1 MSGIK
6 DRLILASG
14 SPQRFSLLVA
24 AGFKPEVRVPE
35 VDESILVGESANS
48 LVERLAVKKLDAVIN
63 VGECGVAADTV
74 VSINEKILGK
84 PGTPEIALEMLQT
97 LSGVTHQV
105 ITGVAL
111 SGPKGRRSLIVGNSL
126 RVVVVAATRLV
137 DAVRDSQLE
146 IEAMLSLGFTRH
158 KAVKRIVSETLKL
171 SLIPQIETT
180 RTVGVVF
187 LPGMLTGL
195 ILAGVDPLEAALMQ
209 AIILFLILGS
219 AAITGLIVVLLGAQK
234 FLTADHRLEAP
245 EL

>member
-48 LVERLAVKKLDAVIN
+48 LVERLAVKKLDAVIS

-97 LSGVTHQV
+97 LSGETHQV
-105 ITGVAL
+105 VTGVAL
-111 SGPKGRRSLIVGNSL
+111 SGPKGRRSLIVATQVKWRELTKEEIVTYIQTGEPLDKAGGYGIQGGGKNF
-126 RVVVVAATRLV
+126 VVSYEGSFDNIVGLPV
-137 DAVRDSQLE
+137 DEVISCLND
-146 IEAMLSLGFTRH
+146 LGCDC
-158 KAVKRIVSETLKL
+158 
-171 SLIPQIETT
+171 
-180 RTVGVVF
+180 
-187 LPGMLTGL
+187 LT
-195 ILAGVDPLEAALMQ
+195 
-209 AIILFLILGS
+209 
-219 AAITGLIVVLLGAQK
+219 
-234 FLTADHRLEAP
+234 
-245 EL
+245 

>member
-1 MSGIK
+1 LSGIK

-111 SGPKGRRSLIVGNSL
+111 SGPKGRRSLIVATQVKWRKLTKEEIVNYIQTGEPLDKAGGYGIQGGGKNF
-126 RVVVVAATRLV
+126 VVSYEGSFDNIVGLPV
-137 DAVRDSQLE
+137 DEVISC
-146 IEAMLSLGFTRH
+146 LSELDCDC
-158 KAVKRIVSETLKL
+158 
-171 SLIPQIETT
+171 
-180 RTVGVVF
+180 
-187 LPGMLTGL
+187 LT
-195 ILAGVDPLEAALMQ
+195 
-209 AIILFLILGS
+209 
-219 AAITGLIVVLLGAQK
+219 
-234 FLTADHRLEAP
+234 
-245 EL
+245 

>member
-24 AGFKPEVRVPE
+24 AGFEPEVRVPE

-97 LSGVTHQV
+97 LSGETHQV
-105 ITGVAL
+105 VTGVAL
-111 SGPKGRRSLIVGNSL
+111 SGPKGRRSLIVATQVKWRELTKEEIVTYIQTGEPLDKAGGYGIQGGGKNF
-126 RVVVVAATRLV
+126 VVSYEGSFDNIVGLPV
-137 DAVRDSQLE
+137 DEVISC
-146 IEAMLSLGFTRH
+146 LSELDCDC
-158 KAVKRIVSETLKL
+158 
-171 SLIPQIETT
+171 
-180 RTVGVVF
+180 
-187 LPGMLTGL
+187 LT
-195 ILAGVDPLEAALMQ
+195 
-209 AIILFLILGS
+209 
-219 AAITGLIVVLLGAQK
+219 
-234 FLTADHRLEAP
+234 
-245 EL
+245 

>member
-24 AGFKPEVRVPE
+24 AGFEPEVRVPE

-97 LSGVTHQV
+97 LSGETHQV
-105 ITGVAL
+105 VTGVAL
-111 SGPKGRRSLIVGNSL
+111 SGPKGRRSLIVATQVKWRELTKEEIVTYIQTGEPLDKAGGYGIQGGGKNFVVSYEGSFDNIVGLPVDEVISCLSELGCDCLNS
-126 RVVVVAATRLV
+126 
-137 DAVRDSQLE
+137 
-146 IEAMLSLGFTRH
+146 F
-158 KAVKRIVSETLKL
+158 
-171 SLIPQIETT
+171 
-180 RTVGVVF
+180 
-187 LPGMLTGL
+187 
-195 ILAGVDPLEAALMQ
+195 
-209 AIILFLILGS
+209 
-219 AAITGLIVVLLGAQK
+219 
-234 FLTADHRLEAP
+234 
-245 EL
+245 

>member
-24 AGFKPEVRVPE
+24 AGFEPEVRVPE

-74 VSINEKILGK
+74 VSVNEKILGK

-97 LSGVTHQV
+97 LSGETHQV

-111 SGPKGRRSLIVGNSL
+111 SGPKGRRSLIVATKVKWRELTKEEIVTYIQTGEPLDKAGGYGIQGGGKNF
-126 RVVVVAATRLV
+126 VVSYEGSFDNIVGLPV
-137 DAVRDSQLE
+137 DEVISCLND
-146 IEAMLSLGFTRH
+146 LGCDC
-158 KAVKRIVSETLKL
+158 
-171 SLIPQIETT
+171 
-180 RTVGVVF
+180 
-187 LPGMLTGL
+187 LT
-195 ILAGVDPLEAALMQ
+195 
-209 AIILFLILGS
+209 
-219 AAITGLIVVLLGAQK
+219 
-234 FLTADHRLEAP
+234 
-245 EL
+245 

>member
-24 AGFKPEVRVPE
+24 AGFEPEVRVPE

-74 VSINEKILGK
+74 VSVNEKILGK

-97 LSGVTHQV
+97 LSGETHQV

-111 SGPKGRRSLIVGNSL
+111 SGPKGRRSLIVATKVKWRELTKEEIVTYIQTGEPLDKAGGYGIQGGGKNFVVSFVGSFDNIVGLPVDEVISCLSELGCDCLNS
-126 RVVVVAATRLV
+126 
-137 DAVRDSQLE
+137 
-146 IEAMLSLGFTRH
+146 F
-158 KAVKRIVSETLKL
+158 
-171 SLIPQIETT
+171 
-180 RTVGVVF
+180 
-187 LPGMLTGL
+187 
-195 ILAGVDPLEAALMQ
+195 
-209 AIILFLILGS
+209 
-219 AAITGLIVVLLGAQK
+219 
-234 FLTADHRLEAP
+234 
-245 EL
+245 

>member
-24 AGFKPEVRVPE
+24 AGFEPEVRVPE

-48 LVERLAVKKLDAVIN
+48 LVERLAIKKLDAVIN

-111 SGPKGRRSLIVGNSL
+111 SGPKGRRSLIVATQVKWRKLTKEEIVNYIQTGEPL
-126 RVVVVAATRLV
+126 DKAGGYGIQGGGKDFVVSYEGSFDNIVGLPV
-137 DAVRDSQLE
+137 DEVISC
-146 IEAMLSLGFTRH
+146 LSELDCDC
-158 KAVKRIVSETLKL
+158 
-171 SLIPQIETT
+171 
-180 RTVGVVF
+180 
-187 LPGMLTGL
+187 LT
-195 ILAGVDPLEAALMQ
+195 
-209 AIILFLILGS
+209 
-219 AAITGLIVVLLGAQK
+219 
-234 FLTADHRLEAP
+234 
-245 EL
+245 

>member
-24 AGFKPEVRVPE
+24 AGFEPEVRVPE

-97 LSGVTHQV
+97 LSGETHQV
-105 ITGVAL
+105 VTGVAL
-111 SGPKGRRSLIVGNSL
+111 SGPKGRRSLIVATQVKWRELTKEEIVTYIQTGEPLDKAGGYGIQGGGKNF
-126 RVVVVAATRLV
+126 VVSYEGSFDNIVGLPV
-137 DAVRDSQLE
+137 DEVISCLND
-146 IEAMLSLGFTRH
+146 LGCDC
-158 KAVKRIVSETLKL
+158 
-171 SLIPQIETT
+171 
-180 RTVGVVF
+180 
-187 LPGMLTGL
+187 LT
-195 ILAGVDPLEAALMQ
+195 
-209 AIILFLILGS
+209 
-219 AAITGLIVVLLGAQK
+219 
-234 FLTADHRLEAP
+234 
-245 EL
+245 

>member
-24 AGFKPEVRVPE
+24 AGFEPEVRVPE

-111 SGPKGRRSLIVGNSL
+111 SGPKGRRSLIVATQVKWRKLIKEEIANYIQTGEPL
-126 RVVVVAATRLV
+126 DKAGGYGIQGGGKDFVVSYEGSFDNIVGLPV
-137 DAVRDSQLE
+137 DEVISC
-146 IEAMLSLGFTRH
+146 LSELDCDC
-158 KAVKRIVSETLKL
+158 
-171 SLIPQIETT
+171 
-180 RTVGVVF
+180 
-187 LPGMLTGL
+187 LT
-195 ILAGVDPLEAALMQ
+195 
-209 AIILFLILGS
+209 
-219 AAITGLIVVLLGAQK
+219 
-234 FLTADHRLEAP
+234 
-245 EL
+245 

>member
-24 AGFKPEVRVPE
+24 AGFEPKVRVPE

-97 LSGVTHQV
+97 LSGETHQV
-105 ITGVAL
+105 VTGVAL
-111 SGPKGRRSLIVGNSL
+111 SGPKGRRSLIVATQVKWRELTKEEIVTYIQTGEPL
-126 RVVVVAATRLV
+126 DKAGGYGIQGGGKDFVVSYEGSFDNIVGLPV
-137 DAVRDSQLE
+137 DEVISC
-146 IEAMLSLGFTRH
+146 LSELDCDC
-158 KAVKRIVSETLKL
+158 
-171 SLIPQIETT
+171 
-180 RTVGVVF
+180 
-187 LPGMLTGL
+187 LT
-195 ILAGVDPLEAALMQ
+195 
-209 AIILFLILGS
+209 
-219 AAITGLIVVLLGAQK
+219 
-234 FLTADHRLEAP
+234 
-245 EL
+245 

>member
-24 AGFKPEVRVPE
+24 AGFEPEVRVPE

-74 VSINEKILGK
+74 VSVNEKILGK

-97 LSGVTHQV
+97 LSGETHQV

-111 SGPKGRRSLIVGNSL
+111 SGPKGRRSLIVATKVKWRELTKEEIVTYIQTGEPLDKAGGYGIQGGGKNF
-126 RVVVVAATRLV
+126 VVSFEGSFDNIVGLPV
-137 DAVRDSQLE
+137 DEVISC
-146 IEAMLSLGFTRH
+146 LSELDCDC
-158 KAVKRIVSETLKL
+158 
-171 SLIPQIETT
+171 
-180 RTVGVVF
+180 
-187 LPGMLTGL
+187 LT
-195 ILAGVDPLEAALMQ
+195 
-209 AIILFLILGS
+209 
-219 AAITGLIVVLLGAQK
+219 
-234 FLTADHRLEAP
+234 
-245 EL
+245 

>member
-111 SGPKGRRSLIVGNSL
+111 SGPKGRRSLIVATQVKWRKL
-126 RVVVVAATRLV
+126 RKEEIVNYIQTGEPLDKAGGYGIQGGGKDFVVSYEGSFDNIVGLPV
-137 DAVRDSQLE
+137 DEVISC
-146 IEAMLSLGFTRH
+146 LSELDCDC
-158 KAVKRIVSETLKL
+158 
-171 SLIPQIETT
+171 
-180 RTVGVVF
+180 
-187 LPGMLTGL
+187 LT
-195 ILAGVDPLEAALMQ
+195 
-209 AIILFLILGS
+209 
-219 AAITGLIVVLLGAQK
+219 
-234 FLTADHRLEAP
+234 
-245 EL
+245 